1 MKKLLIIAVAVASV
15 LFTVNSCKKTGG
27 NINPLSSI
35 SNLGIGSY
43 LVLDSNIN
51 LNFNLTQ
58 ITTSTVGIIVHAYPG
73 GEAVDHVILF
83 ATLGTTY
90 DTTQWHQ
97 VVSIPYTGSGTKL
110 TATGAQLG
118 TALGVDPTTFQPGTF
133 YTFYTRVVT
142 KSGKTYDVNNTGS
155 NSGSGI
161 NGGTY
166 YYAAMSF
173 AAYVTC
179 PFTGGMAGTYKV
191 VQDGWADWNPG
202 DLVQVLD
209 GPVGSNTINLS
220 LVYPNPAYGSV
231 IDSIIVHIDPNT
243 GAATIPKVDF
253 GNYGYTATILSGS
266 GYVFSCVGYITLSN
280 DIFAGPYGD
289 QGFLNLILQKQ

>member
-1 MKKLLIIAVAVASV
+1 MKKLLIIAVAIASV
-15 LFTVNSCKKTGG
+15 YFTVNSCKKTGG
-27 NINPLSSI
+27 NINPLTSV

-58 ITTSTVGIIVHAYPG
+58 IATSTVGIIVHGYPG
-73 GEAVDHVILF
+73 GEAVDHVILY
-83 ATLGTTY
+83 ATLGSTW

-97 VVSIPYTGSGTKL
+97 VTSIPYTGKGTKL
-110 TATGAQLG
+110 TVTGAQLG
-118 TALGVDPTTFQPGTF
+118 TAMGVDPTTFAPGTF

-142 KSGKTYDVNNTGS
+142 KSGKTYDVNNTGT

-191 VQDGWADWNPG
+191 IQDGWGDWNAG
-202 DLVQVLD
+202 DLVQVTD
-209 GPVGSNTINLS
+209 GPGPNQINLS
-220 LVYPNPAYGSV
+220 QVYPNPKYGSV
-231 IDSIIVHIDPNT
+231 INPLLVNVDPAT
-243 GAATIPKVDF
+243 GAATVPKVDF
-253 GNYGYTATILSGS
+253 GNYGYTATVTSGS

-289 QGFLNLILQKQ
+289 QGVLNLILQKQ